1 MYIWSDERWEC
12 ISDKIYSQLQPVV
25 LTTAC
30 DSSSETTSSSRGYNF
45 ETRVLETVST
55 FRTSSEI
62 SLSVSTLSFYS

>member
-1 MYIWSDERWEC
+1 MYIGSDERWEC

-25 LTTAC
+25 LT
-30 DSSSETTSSSRGYNF
+30 TTSSSRGYNF